1 MNYIIFG
8 AGQIGCEALELVGE
22 ENIVYFIDN
31 DVSKQGSYIASK
43 KIYSF
48 IDGIEKRND
57 EQIIIAVSKV
67 YENQIVI
74 QLRDYGVEDYCLFT
88 EIKRQIT
95 KNKILNRKDNLK
107 IYSKAIQWIVSNSI
121 TGEGIINN
129 SKLLRSYPE
138 VTGYFIP
145 SLIRWGYK
153 ELAVTYSRWLCSI
166 QKEDGSWYDTLDM
179 DPYIFDSAQILKGL
193 LAVRPLYKDV
203 NHLDE
208 AIRRGCD
215 WILTNMT
222 EDGQLI
228 TPSKVAWGN
237 IANELIHTYCLSPL
251 MEAGKLYNDKK
262 YSEAATR
269 SLTYYKEHYYN
280 EIVNFSMLSHFY
292 AYVVEAMLD
301 MGEVGL
307 AREAMKN
314 MESFQKESGAIPA
327 HKDADWVCST
337 GLFQMSLI
345 WFRLGDVERG
355 DKAFEY
361 ACALQN
367 DSGGWY
373 GSYVSE
379 ENADEVNTYFP
390 DAEIS
395 WANKYFLDALFYK
408 NKAEFNKIS
417 DVFEESISKTDE
429 RYDCILG
436 AVEKSK
442 PNTAILDVGCGKGR
456 YLKNLLQDI
465 PDRVYYGVDISKN
478 VMAGLEEIGIEC
490 QEGTLTDIPYDN
502 DTFSVTYSCEAL
514 EHAIDIENSIKEMA
528 RVTNR
533 DGLIIVIDKNK
544 ESYGTLEIGNWEQWF
559 DEEGL
564 GSIIRKYCKDVTVK
578 HGLKYEK
585 MGDSDLFTAWI
596 GVVG

>member
-1 MNYIIFG
+1 
-8 AGQIGCEALELVGE
+8 
-22 ENIVYFIDN
+22 
-31 DVSKQGSYIASK
+31 
-43 KIYSF
+43 
-48 IDGIEKRND
+48 
-57 EQIIIAVSKV
+57 
-67 YENQIVI
+67 
-74 QLRDYGVEDYCLFT
+74 
-88 EIKRQIT
+88 
-95 KNKILNRKDNLK
+95 
-107 IYSKAIQWIVSNSI
+107 
-121 TGEGIINN
+121 
-129 SKLLRSYPE
+129 
-138 VTGYFIP
+138 
-145 SLIRWGYK
+145 
-153 ELAVTYSRWLCSI
+153 
-166 QKEDGSWYDTLDM
+166 
-179 DPYIFDSAQILKGL
+179 
-193 LAVRPLYKDV
+193 
-203 NHLDE
+203 
-208 AIRRGCD
+208 
-215 WILTNMT
+215 
-222 EDGQLI
+222 
-228 TPSKVAWGN
+228 
-237 IANELIHTYCLSPL
+237 
-251 MEAGKLYNDKK
+251 
-262 YSEAATR
+262 
-269 SLTYYKEHYYN
+269 
-280 EIVNFSMLSHFY
+280 
-292 AYVVEAMLD
+292 MLD